1 LKVLVIGSGPIV
13 IGQAAEFDY
22 AGTQACKSL
31 REEGCEV
38 VLVNSNPATIM
49 TDQDMSDALY
59 IEPLNVDFLERVIA
73 RERPDALLPTLGG
86 QTGLNL
92 ATQLA
97 HEGILDQYNVKLL
110 GTPLEAIQK
119 AEDRESFRALMREI
133 KEPVPESW
141 IIESPDELKA
151 ILDIVPYPC
160 IVRPAYTL
168 GGTGG
173 GIADTREELWEIGQ
187 KGLKLS
193 MRSQL
198 MIERSLL
205 GWKEIEYEVMR
216 DSAGN
221 CITVCNM
228 ENLDPM
234 GVHTGD
240 SIVVAPSQTLSDIE
254 YHMLRTASL
263 KIIRALGIEGGCNV
277 QLAVNP
283 ESFDYYIIEVN
294 PRVSRS
300 SALASKA
307 TGYPIARVAAKI
319 AVGRTLDE
327 IDNQVT
333 GSTKACFEPALD
345 YCVVKVPRW
354 PFDKFAYG
362 DRSLFTQMKAT
373 GEVMAIDRTF
383 ESALMKALRGLEVKQ
398 KDLRHPKFQGTGNG
412 ASILPVDSSDTSS
425 ESSLH
430 IPQGHPL
437 PRWTADGAIYAVTF
451 RLADSLPKEILREFQ
466 EERTSLQ
473 KLAEAG
479 SITASAAANELTKI
493 RLEKV
498 EKTLDAG
505 AGSCLLRMD
514 EPRRIVAEALQFFD
528 GERYELYAACV
539 MPNHVHVLLK
549 PLGEHQLPGILDSW
563 KSFTATAINKELD
576 RSGTLW
582 QEEYYDHLVRPGDDF
597 KNQFNYIAEN
607 PQNSPA
613 AKLAWL
619 YLADV
624 DGTELHGQDAHS
636 TEIHGE
642 DGHATSPDRMSDS
655 DLRNAIHKPTDERL
669 WALAEALRRGWT
681 VQEINKICR
690 VDIWF
695 LVKIKKLVDMELRLS
710 EAKRTQGKS
719 EDTAKLIREAFILG
733 FPSPTILSILGIDG
747 EHIERVGRFLSAR
760 RILESN
766 GKSSKKAARK
776 RPKRLAAPK
785 QLLAVPTDSVGDKS
799 LPETIE
805 HLDQQIFALA
815 DSDYAFLAALE
826 VERQKVMPV
835 FKMVDTCAGEFES
848 KTPYYYGTYE
858 QEDDAKIDAGD
869 KRETVLVLGSGPIRI
884 GQGIEFDY
892 SCVHCVWALE
902 RLGYRAIIVNNNPET
917 VSTDFDTGDGLYFEP
932 VTLEDVLDIASHEK
946 PIGAVVQFGGQTAI
960 NLATKLNNAGLKV
973 LGTNPDAIDCA
984 EDRDRFEKL
993 LNELEIP
1000 KPAGRAVRSLEEAVV
1015 VASEIGYPV
1024 LVRPSFVLGG
1034 RAMEIVYSE
1043 AHLRGFYCEAEDA
1056 NPGQPVLI
1064 DRYVLGPEAEVDV
1077 ISDGEETLVPGIMEH
1092 IERAGVHSGDSMAV
1106 YPAVNLTQSVQRQMV
1121 TSACK
1126 IARALGIKGL
1136 MNIQFVIQND
1146 IAYVLE
1152 VNPRASRTVPYLS
1165 KVTGIPMVDLA
1176 TRCMMGAK
1184 LRDLGLESGLWVL
1197 GNKAGDAEGGTRN
1210 ESQNESFSPKADGY
1224 ILPEADFMS
1233 GKVIIP
1239 SAKIY
1244 AVKAPVFS
1252 FQKLTKVEPSLGPEM
1267 KSTGEILGTDFTFE
1281 AALYKALVAS
1291 GITFKGGG
1299 YVLLTVQD
1307 ADKGDAVKIAGE
1319 LHKQGFKI
1327 AATGGTHDAL
1337 QQAGIPSHWVMKIH
1351 EGSPN
1356 LLDML
1361 LKGEVSLMINTPGPD
1376 KDAEI
1381 DGAKIRRA
1389 CIETGVACVT
1399 AIDTAFALI
1408 RALKVFS
1415 DPDQA
1420 SCLRLEE
1427 YLDGAKS

>member
-1 LKVLVIGSGPIV
+1 VKVLVIGSGPIV

-49 TDQDMSDALY
+49 TDQNMSDALY
-59 IEPLNVDFLERVIA
+59 IEPLNIDFLERVIA

-97 HEGILDQYNVKLL
+97 HEGVLDRFGVRLL

-141 IIESPDELKA
+141 IIESPQELKA

-173 GIADTREELWEIGQ
+173 GIAENKDELWEIGQ

-198 MIERSLL
+198 MVERSLL

-319 AVGRTLDE
+319 AIGKTLDQ

-333 GSTKACFEPALD
+333 GTTKACFEPALD

-354 PFDKFAYG
+354 PFDKFSQG
-362 DRSLFTQMKAT
+362 DRTLFTQMKAT

-383 ESALMKALRGLEVKQ
+383 ESALMKALRGLELKQ
-398 KDLRHPKFQGTGNG
+398 KELRHPKF
-412 ASILPVDSSDTSS
+412 SLPAKPVQSNVLVSKAQESNTRNSPPHDSA
-425 ESSLH
+425 
-430 IPQGHPL
+430 
-437 PRWTADGAIYAVTF
+437 RFVTIH
-451 RLADSLPKEILREFQ
+451 LADALPAPVLQ
-466 EERTSLQ
+466 NYQAERDSLQ
-473 KLAEAG
+473 NLAEAG
-479 SITASAAANELTKI
+479 TLTVEDAIRQIEELQI
-493 RLEKV
+493 AMV
-498 EKTLDAG
+498 ESTLDLG
-505 AGSCLLRMD
+505 KGSCLLSQDQARCLVS
-514 EPRRIVAEALQFFD
+514 EAIRRDD
-528 GERYELYAACV
+528 GKRYTLYAACV
-539 MPNHVHVLLK
+539 MPNHVH
-549 PLGEHQLPGILDSW
+549 
-563 KSFTATAINKELD
+563 A
-576 RSGTLW
+576 
-582 QEEYYDHLVRPGDDF
+582 LVRPLGGEDPAKIVEHWKTSTEEAVNRALGRTGRVWHEEFYERMARGGDGVAALSTA
-597 KNQFNYIAEN
+597 IIEN
-607 PQNSPA
+607 PAKAGVQDRAWVYSKDFA
-613 AKLAWL
+613 AE
-619 YLADV
+619 
-624 DGTELHGQDAHS
+624 DGTDSQA
-636 TEIHGE
+636 HGE
-642 DGHATSPDRMSDS
+642 PAPGMTDDQ
-655 DLRNAIHKPTDERL
+655 LREAIRKPTDERL
-669 WALAEALRRGWT
+669 WALAEGLRRGWPPEE
-681 VQEINKICR
+681 VNKICK
-690 VDIWF
+690 VDVWF
-695 LVKIKKLVDMELRLS
+695 LNKIQKLVEMERRLVKLHEHADDP
-710 EAKRTQGKS
+710 EAMSKAVK
-719 EDTAKLIREAFILG
+719 DAFLIG
-733 FPSPTILSILGIDG
+733 FPSPTIESMLGIDDEFKKDLRELREVARSLDALQEVSSQESVPG
-747 EHIERVGRFLSAR
+747 LAEGDEQALLAFLDKMSAS
-760 RILESN
+760 LEANAEASD
-766 GKSSKKAARK
+766 KAARFWQK
-776 RPKRLAAPK
+776 HDIADPKVRMRLYCA
-785 QLLAVPTDSVGDKS
+785 G
-799 LPETIE
+799 
-805 HLDQQIFALA
+805 QIAKL
-815 DSDYAFLAALE
+815 
-826 VERQKVMPV
+826 KVMPV

-848 KTPYYYGTYE
+848 KTPYYYGTFE
-858 QEDDAKIDAGD
+858 QEDDAKIDPD
-869 KRETVLVLGSGPIRI
+869 DPRDTVLVLGSGPIRI

-892 SCVHCVWALE
+892 SCVHCVWSLE

-932 VTLEDVLDIASHEK
+932 VTLEDVLDVAAHEK

-960 NLATKLNNAGLKV
+960 NLATKLKNHGIRV
-973 LGTNPDAIDCA
+973 LGTDPSAIDTA

-993 LNELEIP
+993 LNSLQIP
-1000 KPAGRAVRSLEEAVV
+1000 KPAGRAVRSLDEAVA
-1015 VASEIGYPV
+1015 VANGIGYPV

-1043 AHLRGFYCEAEDA
+1043 EQLRSFYGEAEDA
-1056 NPGQPVLI
+1056 NPGQPVLV
-1064 DRYVLGPEAEVDV
+1064 DKYVLGVEAEVDV
-1077 ISDGEETLVPGIMEH
+1077 ISDGEDTLVPGIMEH

-1106 YPAVNLTQSVQRQMV
+1106 YPAVNLSQSVQSQMV
-1121 TSACK
+1121 VSACK
-1126 IARALGIKGL
+1126 IARALNVKGL
-1136 MNIQFVIQND
+1136 MNIQFVIQD
-1146 IAYVLE
+1146 DTAYVLE
-1152 VNPRASRTVPYLS
+1152 VNPRASRTVPYIS
-1165 KVTGIPMVDLA
+1165 KVTGIAMVDLA
-1176 TRCMMGAK
+1176 TRCMMGQK
-1184 LRDLGLESGLWVL
+1184 LKELGYASGLWAL
-1197 GNKAGDAEGGTRN
+1197 GAGPDPT
-1210 ESQNESFSPKADGY
+1210 
-1224 ILPEADFMS
+1224 EADAIDVYPYPAFPECLKPGPLEADTS
-1233 GKVIIP
+1233 FAPRAQGFIIP
-1239 SAKIY
+1239 ERLFIEGRALVPEPKIY

-1252 FQKLTKVEPSLGPEM
+1252 FQKLRKVEPSLGPEM
-1267 KSTGEILGTDFTFE
+1267 KSTGEILGIDFTFE
-1281 AALYKALVAS
+1281 TALYKALVAS
-1291 GITFKGGG
+1291 GISFRGGG
-1299 YVLLTVQD
+1299 YVIVSVQD
-1307 ADKGDAVKIAGE
+1307 PDKPAAVEIARE

-1337 QQAGIPSHWVMKIH
+1337 VQAGIPSHWVMKIH

-1361 LKGEVSLMINTPGPD
+1361 LNGEVSLMINTPSND

-1399 AIDTAFALI
+1399 AIDTANALI
-1408 RALKVFS
+1408 RALKVYS
-1415 DPDQA
+1415 EPERA

-1427 YLDGAKS
+1427 YLDGAGG